1 MNSLFLSLFTKSHHL
16 PPYTL
21 KNVQTRSNHS
31 INPNIQTTMP
41 NYAQNASN
49 TGSWRSFGSRRKRD
63 VASNYPLDASFLIMD
78 DDDEGYSFPIGIF
91 SSSATARVK
100 ALFSPSSRRSK
111 SPLSSQATSAN
122 TSPLTPTP
130 SARSSTKG
138 FKAKVA
144 NACRFFKPSGY
155 SVMKEDKKLQRVI
168 RYEAPCPIAEAKEE
182 RKWRALAEER
192 QKQVDA
198 IKKEAKKRKALEKKK
213 RFVIESGP
221 YAGWVVD
228 KTTEAHGPGDLPPM
242 WAGMG
247 YYHDGARVRQCR
259 LSQIGA
265 DAEE

>member
-1 MNSLFLSLFTKSHHL
+1 
-16 PPYTL
+16 
-21 KNVQTRSNHS
+21 
-31 INPNIQTTMP
+31 
-41 NYAQNASN
+41 
-49 TGSWRSFGSRRKRD
+49 
-63 VASNYPLDASFLIMD
+63 
-78 DDDEGYSFPIGIF
+78 
-91 SSSATARVK
+91 
-100 ALFSPSSRRSK
+100 
-111 SPLSSQATSAN
+111 
-122 TSPLTPTP
+122 
-130 SARSSTKG
+130 
-138 FKAKVA
+138 
-144 NACRFFKPSGY
+144 
-155 SVMKEDKKLQRVI
+155 MKEDKKLQRVI

-228 KTTEAHGPGDLPPM
+228 KTTEPHGPGDLPPM

-265 DAEE
+265 DDEE